1 MDGGGGGGDEGE
13 GRGPRVQGQ
22 TSKTWGGACRMKGRL
37 RRTPATLGA
46 RQVGPLSTNC
56 RSRCWIGLQAGVTM
70 NLQGG
75 DGVGGR
81 GGGLNLTEGQ
91 APIHLRDVVL
101 QLPIEY
107 S

>member
-1 MDGGGGGGDEGE
+1 MDGGGGGDEGE

-81 GGGLNLTEGQ
+81 GGG
-91 APIHLRDVVL
+91 V
-101 QLPIEY
+101 
-107 S
+107 